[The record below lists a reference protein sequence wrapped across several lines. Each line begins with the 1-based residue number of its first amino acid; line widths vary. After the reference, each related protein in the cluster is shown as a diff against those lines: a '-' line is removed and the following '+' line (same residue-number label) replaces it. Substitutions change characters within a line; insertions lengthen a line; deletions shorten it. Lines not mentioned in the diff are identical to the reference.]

1 MAVIKN
7 EDKIVSGNINCDQ
20 VLGNFGLHFIW
31 GTVMSMMTDEVEN
44 SEKVWGCVILDAQ
57 MENLGMI
64 K

>member
-1 MAVIKN
+1 
-7 EDKIVSGNINCDQ
+7 
-20 VLGNFGLHFIW
+20 
-31 GTVMSMMTDEVEN
+31 MMTDEVEN